1 MTALW
6 AILSGAASKA
16 GEYLITWEVP
26 SGAVLI
32 ALIAGAGGMLY
43 VQGRFHDAKRTAI
56 RTVRDTVQR
65 QITRTDTVTE
75 TKPVRVTVYD
85 TVEQVRVDTQYVPV
99 PRGFEMGG
107 VVSPSPVDISG
118 TEVRLTEWR
127 PTAGRFV
134 QSTYQARPRPWALQ
148 LRTDLTGTTSSLF
161 GAGTVGV
168 RYRLWEDTHI
178 RVAGGYGAA
187 VMGRRASAGPIGR
200 VSVTTTLAR
209 WSF

>member
-6 AILSGAASKA
+6 AVLTSAASKV

-32 ALIAGAGGMLY
+32 ALIAGAGGTLY

-85 TVEQVRVDTQYVPV
+85 TVEQVRLDTQYVPL
-99 PRGFEMGG
+99 PRGFEMSG
-107 VVSPSPVDISG
+107 VVNSSPVDISG
-118 TEVRLTEWR
+118 TEVTLTEWR
-127 PTAGRFV
+127 PNAGRFV

-187 VMGRRASAGPIGR
+187 VMGRRARAGPIGR
-200 VSVTTTLAR
+200 VSVTTTLLR
-209 WSF
+209 WAF